1 VVTFDAKF
9 STQVPGTIMV
19 LRGLHLLTEFAET
32 RPQCLAPLAAW
43 RNEIEEADWGDAD
56 DLAASDLVARHDD
69 AANSVLFTVVPS
81 MCLVQTTVNF
91 RRRLLLVTKA
101 FCPAKVIR
109 RRRAA

>member
-1 VVTFDAKF
+1 
-9 STQVPGTIMV
+9 MV
-19 LRGLHLLTEFAET
+19 LRGLHLLTAFVET

-43 RNEIEEADWGDAD
+43 RNEIEEADWDDAH
-56 DLAASDLVARHDD
+56 DLAASDLVTRHDD
-69 AANSVLFTVVPS
+69 AANSVLFTVVPA

-101 FCPAKVIR
+101 FCPPQVVR